1 MPEPRAQLKAMSA
14 VLRRLHKALVESEMA
29 QFGAVGSA
37 FDQLQLLTSHP
48 QFAWLQQISA
58 ILVSIDERLDDKEQ
72 DVEQATVQAY
82 KGQIEW
88 QLAPGENSSA
98 FHQKYLSAL
107 QDSPAVAMAHGE
119 LRRQFASLPGT
130 PAGDRHDG
138 DTA

>member
-1 MPEPRAQLKAMSA
+1 MSA

-72 DVEQATVQAY
+72 AVDHATVQAY
-82 KGQIEW
+82 KSQIER
-88 QLAPGENSSA
+88 QLAPGQENSSA

-119 LRRQFASLPGT
+119 LRHHLASLPDM
-130 PAGDRHDG
+130 PA
-138 DTA
+138 A